1 MTTNF
6 LVKNKFNNVTTAYYL
21 MLLKKNRSEF
31 MKKQFTLDFKQKTV
45 TKMTTFIETKSNILA
60 STPTPKKQ
68 ISSVVASPK

>member
-31 MKKQFTLDFKQKTV
+31 MKK
-45 TKMTTFIETKSNILA
+45 
-60 STPTPKKQ
+60 
-68 ISSVVASPK
+68 